1 MRAGLPRRLGALAG
15 LLGLAACAQIPWRP
29 APEVPRVLHPQVSRV
44 QGEAW
49 IQPRH
54 AREPRP
60 LTGPVLLEPDDRIIT
75 GPRGKV
81 EILLPEA
88 ALRLYGATTVRV
100 PYAFEGRTP
109 VTRRIRVDEGEV
121 LILRQKPGPFQV
133 RCGAFEVDLALPST
147 VLVASR
153 DRVDHVVCY
162 RGTAEAR
169 NVAVRG
175 QTLIRLAP
183 GHHALLDRGASV
195 AYLET
200 ARFPDEWR
208 RWEGAG
214 AVTAGIAP
222 LPAAAGPE

>member
-1 MRAGLPRRLGALAG
+1 VRAALPRRAGALAT

-44 QGEAW
+44 EGEAW

-60 LTGPVLLEPDDRIIT
+60 LSGPVLLEPDDRVTT

-88 ALRLYGATTVRV
+88 ALRLYGATAIRV
-100 PYAFEGRTP
+100 PFAYEGRTP
-109 VTRRIRVDEGEV
+109 VTRRIRVDEGEL
-121 LILRQKPGPFQV
+121 LIHRSEPGPFQV
-133 RCGAFEVDLALPST
+133 RCGAFEVDLAFPST

-162 RGTAEAR
+162 RGAAEAR

-200 ARFPDEWR
+200 ARFRDEWR
-208 RWEGAG
+208 RWEAPGAF
-214 AVTAGIAP
+214 TAGIAP
-222 LPAAAGPE
+222 LPAPAGAR